1 MWRIERKQYLDFL
14 IRHKDEQI
22 IKVVTGVRR
31 CGKSTLF
38 DIYRDYLLSCSVEQ
52 NQIIMINFEDIE
64 YEDLLDYKALYTY
77 VKNRLLPDKMNYIF
91 LDEIQHVAMYEKVVD
106 SLFIQENC
114 DVYITGSNAYF
125 LSGELATQLS
135 GRYIELSMLPLSF
148 QEFCLG
154 LGEERAGLSKTEKF
168 DLYLQLGAF
177 PFVVSHNYGVKE
189 AREYLRGIY
198 DTVLLNDVVKRKKI
212 TDITMLSNVTKFL
225 MHNIGNRFSAAKI
238 ANTMK
243 SNGNNVDQKTVSKY
257 VEGLTECL
265 MLYETKRYNVKGRQ
279 ILTQQNKYYA
289 ADIGL
294 RNILVQNKESDIGHL
309 LENVVFL
316 ELLRRGYEV
325 YVGQYDDGSEIDFV
339 ALDGD
344 KITYYQVSATTLD
357 EHTLERELAPLKKT
371 QDDFPKY
378 LLTLDEIFR
387 EVNYGG
393 IQKKNVID
401 WLLEET
407 AVIEMVHGEVHEN

>member
-1 MWRIERKQYLDFL
+1 
-14 IRHKDEQI
+14 
-22 IKVVTGVRR
+22 
-31 CGKSTLF
+31 
-38 DIYRDYLLSCSVEQ
+38 
-52 NQIIMINFEDIE
+52 
-64 YEDLLDYKALYTY
+64 
-77 VKNRLLPDKMNYIF
+77 
-91 LDEIQHVAMYEKVVD
+91 
-106 SLFIQENC
+106 
-114 DVYITGSNAYF
+114 
-125 LSGELATQLS
+125 
-135 GRYIELSMLPLSF
+135 
-148 QEFCLG
+148 
-154 LGEERAGLSKTEKF
+154 
-168 DLYLQLGAF
+168 
-177 PFVVSHNYGVKE
+177 
-189 AREYLRGIY
+189 
-198 DTVLLNDVVKRKKI
+198 
-212 TDITMLSNVTKFL
+212 MLSNVTKFL

>member
-198 DTVLLNDVVKRKKI
+198 DTVLLNDVVKEK
-212 TDITMLSNVTKFL
+212 D
-225 MHNIGNRFSAAKI
+225 
-238 ANTMK
+238 
-243 SNGNNVDQKTVSKY
+243 Y
-257 VEGLTECL
+257 
-265 MLYETKRYNVKGRQ
+265 RYNNAFKC
-279 ILTQQNKYYA
+279 NK
-289 ADIGL
+289 I
-294 RNILVQNKESDIGHL
+294 SD
-309 LENVVFL
+309 
-316 ELLRRGYEV
+316 
-325 YVGQYDDGSEIDFV
+325 
-339 ALDGD
+339 A
-344 KITYYQVSATTLD
+344 
-357 EHTLERELAPLKKT
+357 
-371 QDDFPKY
+371 
-378 LLTLDEIFR
+378 
-387 EVNYGG
+387 
-393 IQKKNVID
+393 
-401 WLLEET
+401 
-407 AVIEMVHGEVHEN
+407 